1 MPKFFILIAAVA
13 LLAAACGGTAASSD
27 VDVPS
32 APTTIVTTTTVADDH
47 ADDDHAEVADDHAD
61 DDHAEEV
68 SDDDHADE
76 ADRAIEIS
84 MTEFAFGVDALE
96 VAATE
101 TIEFVV
107 TNAGVVPH
115 EFRLSNAHR
124 IEDHIASGHEGHMDD
139 GMADDM
145 DDGKDEA
152 EAEGHH
158 EDGDIVML
166 LEAGETSTIMVTF
179 PDDTTLFTE
188 LACLIPG
195 HYEAGMT
202 TEIAYTG

>member
-1 MPKFFILIAAVA
+1 MPKFFILIAGVA
-13 LLAAACGGTAASSD
+13 LIAAACGGTAASSD

-47 ADDDHAEVADDHAD
+47 ADDDHAEEA
-61 DDHAEEV
+61 

-84 MTEFAFGVDALE
+84 MTEFAFGVDPLE
-96 VAATE
+96 VAAGE

>member
-1 MPKFFILIAAVA
+1 MPKFFILIAGVA
-13 LLAAACGGTAASSD
+13 LIAAACGGTAASSD
-27 VDVPS
+27 NDVPS
-32 APTTIVTTTTVADDH
+32 APTTIVSTTTI
-47 ADDDHAEVADDHAD
+47 ADDHAD
-61 DDHAEEV
+61 DDHAEET

-96 VAATE
+96 VAAGE

>member
-1 MPKFFILIAAVA
+1 MPKFFILIAGVA
-13 LLAAACGGTAASSD
+13 LIAAACGGTSASSD
-27 VDVPS
+27 NDVPS

-47 ADDDHAEVADDHAD
+47 ADDDHAEEA
-61 DDHAEEV
+61 

-84 MTEFAFGVDALE
+84 MTEFAFGVDSLE
-96 VAATE
+96 VAAGE

-166 LEAGETSTIMVTF
+166 LEAGETAAIMVTF
-179 PDDTTLFTE
+179 PDDTTLFTK

-195 HYEAGMT
+195 HYEAGMH

>member
-1 MPKFFILIAAVA
+1 MPKFFILIAGVA
-13 LLAAACGGTAASSD
+13 LIAAACGGTAASSD
-27 VDVPS
+27 NDVPS
-32 APTTIVTTTTVADDH
+32 APTTIVTTTTIADDH
-47 ADDDHAEVADDHAD
+47 ADDDHADA
-61 DDHAEEV
+61 
-68 SDDDHADE
+68 E

-84 MTEFAFGVDALE
+84 LTEFAFGVDSLE
-96 VAATE
+96 VAAGE

-115 EFRLSNAHR
+115 EFRLSNADR
-124 IEDHIASGHEGHMDD
+124 IDDHIASGHEEHMDD
-139 GMADDM
+139 GMDDGM
-145 DDGKDEA
+145 DDSDET
-152 EAEGHH
+152 EAEGHL

>member
-1 MPKFFILIAAVA
+1 MPKFFILIAGVA
-13 LLAAACGGTAASSD
+13 LIAAACGGTAASSD

-47 ADDDHAEVADDHAD
+47 ADDDP
-61 DDHAEEV
+61 AEEA

-84 MTEFAFGVDALE
+84 MTEFAFGVDPLE
-96 VAATE
+96 VAAGE

-115 EFRLSNAHR
+115 EFRLSNADR
-124 IEDHIASGHEGHMDD
+124 IDDHIASGHEEHMDD
-139 GMADDM
+139 GMDDGM
-145 DDGKDEA
+145 DDSDET
-152 EAEGHH
+152 EAEGHL

-195 HYEAGMT
+195 HYEAGMH
-202 TEIAYTG
+202 TEVAYTG

>member
-1 MPKFFILIAAVA
+1 MPKFFILIAGVA
-13 LLAAACGGTAASSD
+13 LIAAACGGTAASSD
-27 VDVPS
+27 NDVPS

-47 ADDDHAEVADDHAD
+47 ADDDHAEEA
-61 DDHAEEV
+61 

-84 MTEFAFGVDALE
+84 MTEFAFGVDPLE
-96 VAATE
+96 VAAGE

-158 EDGDIVML
+158 EDGDIVVL

-195 HYEAGMT
+195 HYEAGMN

>member
-13 LLAAACGGTAASSD
+13 LIAAACGGTAASSD
-27 VDVPS
+27 IDVPS
-32 APTTIVTTTTVADDH
+32 APTTIVTTTTVT
-47 ADDDHAEVADDHAD
+47 DDHAD
-61 DDHAEEV
+61 DDHAEEA

-84 MTEFAFGVDALE
+84 LTEFAFGVDPLE
-96 VAATE
+96 VAAGE

-139 GMADDM
+139 GMAEDM
-145 DDGKDEA
+145 DDAKDEE

-158 EDGDIVML
+158 EDGDIVVL

-195 HYEAGMT
+195 HYEAGMH

>member
-13 LLAAACGGTAASSD
+13 LIAAACSGTATSSD
-27 VDVPS
+27 GDVPS
-32 APTTIVTTTTVADDH
+32 APTTIATTTTVADDH
-47 ADDDHAEVADDHAD
+47 A
-61 DDHAEEV
+61 EEA
-68 SDDDHADE
+68 SDDDHADDE
-76 ADRAIEIS
+76 ADRAIQIS
-84 MTEFAFGVDALE
+84 MTEFAFGVDSLE
-96 VAATE
+96 VAAGE
-101 TIEFVV
+101 TIEFVI

-124 IEDHIASGHEGHMDD
+124 IEDHIASGHQGHMDD
-139 GMADDM
+139 GI
-145 DDGKDEA
+145 DDGDEA

-158 EDGDIVML
+158 EDDDIVML
-166 LEAGETSTIMVTF
+166 LEAGETATITVTF

-195 HYEAGMT
+195 HYEAGMH

>member
-1 MPKFFILIAAVA
+1 MPKFFILIAGVA
-13 LLAAACGGTAASSD
+13 LIAAACGGTAASSD
-27 VDVPS
+27 NDVPS
-32 APTTIVTTTTVADDH
+32 APTTIVSTTTI
-47 ADDDHAEVADDHAD
+47 ADDHAD
-61 DDHAEEV
+61 DDHAEET

-96 VAATE
+96 VAAGE

-195 HYEAGMT
+195 HYEAGMH

>member
-1 MPKFFILIAAVA
+1 MPKFFILIAGVA
-13 LLAAACGGTAASSD
+13 LIAAACGGTAASSD
-27 VDVPS
+27 DDVPS

-47 ADDDHAEVADDHAD
+47 ADDDHAEEA
-61 DDHAEEV
+61 

-84 MTEFAFGVDALE
+84 MTEFAFSVDALE
-96 VAATE
+96 VAAGE

-115 EFRLSNAHR
+115 EFRLSNADR
-124 IEDHIASGHEGHMDD
+124 IDDHIASGHEEHMDD
-139 GMADDM
+139 GMDDGM
-145 DDGKDEA
+145 DDSDETD
-152 EAEGHH
+152 AEGHL

>member
-1 MPKFFILIAAVA
+1 MPKFFILIAGVA
-13 LLAAACGGTAASSD
+13 LIAAACGGTAASSD
-27 VDVPS
+27 DDVPS

-47 ADDDHAEVADDHAD
+47 ADDDHAEEA
-61 DDHAEEV
+61 

-96 VAATE
+96 VAAGE

-195 HYEAGMT
+195 HYEAGMH